1 MQDTRLISNSKSHR
15 SDFIRGC
22 VENNSLSG
30 EEHCREKDYEETL
43 NLRERLHMVLLLTGL
58 EPSMELECRSVAR
71 EKLVRT
77 GIRTSHDQRKNALQ
91 KLSETTWLKACA
103 WVNRLQCYLQIN
115 FSI

>member
-1 MQDTRLISNSKSHR
+1 MTQRIYSIVNWTILQDTRLISNSKSHR
-15 SDFIRGC
+15 SDFNRGC

-43 NLRERLHMVLLLTGL
+43 NLRERLYMVVLLTGL

-77 GIRTSHDQRKNALQ
+77 GIRTSHDQRKNAL
-91 KLSETTWLKACA
+91 KKIKRNHLVESVCLG
-103 WVNRLQCYLQIN
+103 
-115 FSI
+115 